1 MATNDQSESVNVTRT
16 NRILFHEQKK
26 VEKLLL
32 KLAKIK
38 PTSAK
43 PAPIADGQV
52 TPRSA

>member
-32 KLAKIK
+32 KLAKMK
-38 PTSAK
+38 PISAK
-43 PAPIADGQV
+43 PTPVANGQV
-52 TPRSA
+52 TQRTA